1 MVRQRVRLT
10 LHVAGSFLKYFASAY
25 VLPLCVALYYGEAD
39 WQIYLYALLITLG
52 VGLVLEF
59 AFKTARVIERT
70 DGFTIV
76 GFTWLFISLFGTLP
90 YLFMGFGFLD
100 GFFEAMSGFTTTGAT
115 ILSGQATAEGF
126 FALPKSLLLWRSL
139 TQWLG
144 GMGVI
149 ALFVAILP
157 RLGVGGSQ
165 LFDREFPGP
174 MPERI
179 RPRFSTT
186 ARLLWTIYVGFTAAQ
201 IALLCLWAKLP
212 LFDAACISFSTLST
226 GGFTPTVQSIGFYS
240 SPVAECI
247 TMVFMFLAG
256 MNFIVHYHI
265 LRGNWKAIR
274 DDELRLYVII
284 VAVAILLLI
293 AAQGFSSY
301 RAEAFQAI
309 SIMTTTG
316 FVTADFGSWASSAR
330 MVLLALM
337 FIGGCG
343 GSTGGAIKVVRV
355 VTLMKHTGVMMRKA
369 IFPNAVIPLKYN
381 RRPLQEGIVRD
392 VISFLFLY
400 ILVALVAS
408 VTLGFLGLNIETAV
422 SAVAATLG
430 NVGPGLAGVGP
441 SLNYALLPGAAKSIL
456 IVCMWLGRL
465 ELFTVLM
472 LFSPRFWR
480 G

>member
-10 LHVAGSFLKYFASAY
+10 LHITGSFLKYFALAY
-25 VLPLCVALYYGEAD
+25 ILPLCVAIYYGEN
-39 WQIYLYALLITLG
+39 WQIYLYALLIALG
-52 VGLVLEF
+52 IGLVLEF
-59 AFKTARVIERT
+59 AFKTAKVIERT

-76 GFTWLFISLFGTLP
+76 AFTWLLISLFGTLP
-90 YLFMGFGFLD
+90 YMFLGFGFLD
-100 GFFEAMSGFTTTGAT
+100 AFFEAMSGFTTTGAT
-115 ILSGQATAEGF
+115 ILSGPATELGF
-126 FALPKSLLLWRSL
+126 FAFPKSLLLWRSL

-165 LFDREFPGP
+165 LFDREFPSP
-174 MPERI
+174 LPERI

-186 ARLLWTIYVGFTAAQ
+186 ARLLWTIYIGFTAAQ
-201 IALLCLWAKLP
+201 IALLYFAAKLP
-212 LFDAACISFSTLST
+212 LFDSTCISFSTLST
-226 GGFTPTVQSIGFYS
+226 GGFTPTVLSIGSYGNS
-240 SPVAECI
+240 LAEYI
-247 TMVFMFLAG
+247 IMVFMFLAG

-265 LRGNWKAIR
+265 LHGNWKAIK
-274 DDELRLYVII
+274 DDELRLYVI
-284 VAVAILLLI
+284 VLASAAFLLI
-293 AAQGFSSY
+293 LSQSFSSY
-301 RAEAFQAI
+301 QQELFQAI

-316 FVTADFGSWASSAR
+316 FVTADFGSWHSSAK

-337 FIGGCG
+337 FIGACG

-355 VTLMKHTGVMMRKA
+355 VTLIKHTGVMMRKA

-381 RRPLQEGIVRD
+381 RKPLQEGIVRD
-392 VISFLFLY
+392 IISFLFLY

-408 VTLGFLGLNIETAV
+408 VALCFLGLNIETAI

-430 NVGPGLAGVGP
+430 NVGPGLADVGP
-441 SLNYALLPGAAKSIL
+441 NLNYAWLPGAAKVIL
-456 IVCMWLGRL
+456 IMCMWFGRL
-465 ELFTVLM
+465 ELFTVFM
-472 LFSPRFWR
+472 IFSPRFWR

>member
-1 MVRQRVRLT
+1 MVRQRVGLT
-10 LHVAGSFLKYFASAY
+10 LHITGSFLKYFALAY
-25 VLPLCVALYYGEAD
+25 ILPLCVGIYYGEAD
-39 WQIYLYALLITLG
+39 WRIYLYALLITLG
-52 VGLVLEF
+52 VGLALEF

-76 GFTWLFISLFGTLP
+76 GFTWLLISLFGTLP
-90 YLFMGFGFLD
+90 YIFLGLGFLD
-100 GFFEAMSGFTTTGAT
+100 AFFEAMSGFTTTGAT
-115 ILSGQATAEGF
+115 ILNVAGTDGF
-126 FALPKSLLLWRSL
+126 FALPRSALLWRSL

-165 LFDREFPGP
+165 LFDREFPSP
-174 MPERI
+174 LPERI

-186 ARLLWTIYVGFTAAQ
+186 ARLLWTIYIGFTAAQ
-201 IALLCLWAKLP
+201 IVLLRFWAKLP
-212 LFDAACISFSTLST
+212 LFDSTCISFSTLST
-226 GGFTPTVQSIGFYS
+226 GGFTPTVESIGAYAN
-240 SPVAECI
+240 PVAEGI

-256 MNFIVHYHI
+256 MSFIVHYQV
-265 LRGNWKAIR
+265 LRRNWRAIR
-274 DDELRLYVII
+274 DDEFRLYVII
-284 VAVAILLLI
+284 IAAAIFLLT

-301 RAEAFQAI
+301 KPEVFQTI

-316 FVTADFGSWASSAR
+316 FVTADFGSWHSSAK

-337 FIGGCG
+337 LVGACG

-355 VTLMKHTGVMMRKA
+355 VTLIKHTGVMMRKA

-381 RRPLQEGIVRD
+381 RKPLQEGIVRD
-392 VISFLFLY
+392 IISFLFLY
-400 ILVALVAS
+400 ILVALAAS
-408 VTLGFLGLNIETAV
+408 VVLSFLGLDIETAV

-430 NVGPGLAGVGP
+430 NVGPGLSGVGP
-441 SLNYALLPGAAKSIL
+441 SLSYAMLPGAAKSIL
-456 IVCMWLGRL
+456 VVCMWLGRL

-472 LFSPRFWR
+472 LVSPRFWR

>member
-1 MVRQRVRLT
+1 MVRQRVGLT
-10 LHVAGSFLKYFASAY
+10 LHITGSFLKYFALAY
-25 VLPLCVALYYGEAD
+25 ILPLCVAIYYGEAN

-76 GFTWLFISLFGTLP
+76 GFTWLLISLFGTLP
-90 YLFMGFGFLD
+90 YAFLGLGFLD
-100 GFFEAMSGFTTTGAT
+100 AFFEAMSGFTTTGAT
-115 ILSGQATAEGF
+115 ILSATGMDGF
-126 FALPKSLLLWRSL
+126 FALPRSILLWRSL

-149 ALFVAILP
+149 ALFVAVLP

-201 IALLCLWAKLP
+201 IALLCLWANLP
-212 LFDAACISFSTLST
+212 LFDATCISFSTLST
-226 GGFTPTVQSIGFYS
+226 GGFTPTVQSIGFYGN
-240 SPVAECI
+240 PVAEYI
-247 TMVFMFLAG
+247 IMVFMFLAG
-256 MNFIVHYHI
+256 MNFIVHYHL

-274 DDELRLYVII
+274 DDELRLYVITI
-284 VAVAILLLI
+284 TVAIFLLI
-293 AAQGFSSY
+293 SAQGFSSY

-316 FVTADFGSWASSAR
+316 FVTADFGSWASSAK

-355 VTLMKHTGVMMRKA
+355 VTLIKHTGVMMRKA

-381 RRPLQEGIVRD
+381 RKPLQEGIVRD
-392 VISFLFLY
+392 VISFFFLY

-408 VTLGFLGLNIETAV
+408 VILCFLGLDIETAV

-430 NVGPGLAGVGP
+430 NVGPGLGGVGP

-472 LFSPRFWR
+472 LFSPRLWK

>member
-1 MVRQRVRLT
+1 L
-10 LHVAGSFLKYFASAY
+10 
-25 VLPLCVALYYGEAD
+25 LP
-39 WQIYLYALLITLG
+39 TLG
-52 VGLVLEF
+52 VGLILEF
-59 AFKTARVIERT
+59 GFRTTREIERS

-76 GFTWLFISLFGTLP
+76 ASIWLLISLFGALP
-90 YLFMGFGFLD
+90 YVFLGLGFLD
-100 GFFEAMSGFTTTGAT
+100 AFFEAMSGFTTTGAT
-115 ILSGQATAEGF
+115 ILNTPATEVF
-126 FALPKSLLLWRSL
+126 YSLPRSALLWRSF

-174 MPERI
+174 LPERV

-201 IALLCLWAKLP
+201 IALLCLWGKLP
-212 LFDAACISFSTLST
+212 LFDSTCIAFSTLST
-226 GGFTPTVQSIGFYS
+226 GGFTPTVQSIGYYH
-240 SPVAECI
+240 SPVVEYI

-256 MNFIVHYHI
+256 MNFIVHYHV
-265 LRGNWKAIR
+265 LRGNWKAIK

-284 VAVAILLLI
+284 LAVAIFLLI
-293 AAQGFSSY
+293 LSQNFSSY
-301 RAEAFQAI
+301 RPEMFQTI

-316 FVTADFGSWASSAR
+316 FVTADFAVWHSGAKV
-330 MVLLALM
+330 VLLALM

-355 VTLMKHTGVMMRKA
+355 ATLIKHTGVMMRKA
-369 IFPNAVIPLKYN
+369 LFPSAVIPLKYN
-381 RRPLQEGIVRD
+381 RKPLQEGIVRD
-392 VISFLFLY
+392 IISFLFLY

-408 VTLGFLGLNIETAV
+408 VVLCFLGLDIETAV

-430 NVGPGLAGVGP
+430 NVGPGLGGVGP
-441 SLNYALLPGAAKSIL
+441 SSSYALLPSAAKSIL
-456 IVCMWLGRL
+456 IICMWLGRL

-472 LFSPRFWR
+472 IFSPRFWR

>member
-1 MVRQRVRLT
+1 MVRQRVGLT
-10 LHVAGSFLKYFASAY
+10 LHITGSFLKYFALAY
-25 VLPLCVALYYGEAD
+25 ILPLCVAIYYGEAN

-52 VGLVLEF
+52 IGLVLEF

-76 GFTWLFISLFGTLP
+76 GFTWLLISLFGTLP
-90 YLFMGFGFLD
+90 YVFLGLGFLD
-100 GFFEAMSGFTTTGAT
+100 AFFEAMSGFTTTGAT
-115 ILSGQATAEGF
+115 ILSATGTDGF
-126 FALPKSLLLWRSL
+126 FALPRSILLWRSL

-149 ALFVAILP
+149 ALFVAVLP

-201 IALLCLWAKLP
+201 IALLCLWANLP
-212 LFDAACISFSTLST
+212 LFDATCISFSTLST
-226 GGFTPTVQSIGFYS
+226 GGFTPTVQSIGFYGN
-240 SPVAECI
+240 PVAEYI
-247 TMVFMFLAG
+247 IMVFMFLAG
-256 MNFIVHYHI
+256 MNFIVHYHL

-274 DDELRLYVII
+274 DDELRLYVITI
-284 VAVAILLLI
+284 AVAIFLLI
-293 AAQGFSSY
+293 SAQGFTSY

-316 FVTADFGSWASSAR
+316 FVTADFGSWASSAK

-355 VTLMKHTGVMMRKA
+355 VTLIKHTGVMMRKA

-381 RRPLQEGIVRD
+381 RKPLQEGIARD
-392 VISFLFLY
+392 VISFFFLY

-408 VTLGFLGLNIETAV
+408 VILCFLGLDIETAV

-430 NVGPGLAGVGP
+430 NVGPGLGGVGP

-472 LFSPRFWR
+472 LFSPRLWK